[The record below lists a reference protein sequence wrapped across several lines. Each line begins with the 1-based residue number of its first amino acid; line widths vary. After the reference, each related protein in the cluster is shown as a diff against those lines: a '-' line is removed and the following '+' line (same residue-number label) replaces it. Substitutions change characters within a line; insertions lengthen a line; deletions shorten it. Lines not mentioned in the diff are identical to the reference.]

1 MFRFYPLII
10 ILQGFC
16 IYHAY
21 KNNNLQ
27 RWFFIIFF
35 LPFIGSLIYLYVHFY
50 SRDNIENLSEGV
62 KSVLNTNYQIEK
74 LEKKLKIADTTT
86 NRIRLADEYVKV
98 GRVEEAVDLYKTS
111 MTGISADDPE
121 LLMKLIKSGYLT
133 KDYKTVVACGEKLKT
148 DFAFKNSEER
158 IAFAWSLYHLGRK
171 EEAGVHF
178 QDMDARFANHKHRLE
193 YSKFMLETE
202 RSSEAKDLLGELL
215 EEFNQMDG
223 REKSLKKPIM
233 REVKKLYQQ

>member
-1 MFRFYPLII
+1 MFRFFPLILV
-10 ILQGFC
+10 LQGFC

-50 SRDNIENLSEGV
+50 SRENIANLSEGV
-62 KSVLNTNYQIEK
+62 KSVLNTNYQIEQ
-74 LEKKLKIADTTT
+74 LEKELKIADTTT

-98 GRVEEAVDLYKTS
+98 GRVEEAVDLYKKS

-133 KDYKTVVACGEKLKT
+133 KDYKTVVACGAKLKT

-158 IAFAWSLYHLGRK
+158 IAYAWSLFHTGKK
-171 EEAGVHF
+171 EEAGKHF
-178 QDMDARFANHKHRLE
+178 EDMDARFANHKHRLE
-193 YSKFMLETE
+193 YSKFMFEME

-215 EEFNQMDG
+215 EEFDQMDS
-223 REKSLKKPIM
+223 RERNLKKPIL
-233 REVKKLYQQ
+233 RAIKRLYQR

>member
-1 MFRFYPLII
+1 MFRFFPLILV
-10 ILQGFC
+10 LQGFC

-50 SRDNIENLSEGV
+50 SRKNIENLSEGV

-74 LEKKLKIADTTT
+74 LEKELKIADTTT
-86 NRIRLADEYVKV
+86 NRIKLADEYVNV
-98 GRVEEAVDLYKTS
+98 GRIEEAVDLYKKS

-133 KDYKTVVACGEKLKT
+133 KDYKTVVSCGEKLKT
-148 DFAFKNSEER
+148 DFAFRNSEER
-158 IAFAWSLYHLGRK
+158 IAYAWSLFHLGQK
-171 EEAGVHF
+171 EEADKHF
-178 QDMDARFANHKHRLE
+178 KDMDARFANHKHRLE
-193 YSKFMLETE
+193 YSKFMFEME
-202 RSSEAKDLLGELL
+202 QASEAKDLLAELI
-215 EEFNQMDG
+215 EEFDQMDG
-223 REKSLKKPIM
+223 RERSLKKPIL
-233 REVKKLYQQ
+233 REVKRLYQR

>member
-1 MFRFYPLII
+1 MFRFFPLILV
-10 ILQGFC
+10 LQGFC

-50 SRDNIENLSEGV
+50 SRKNIENLSEGV

-74 LEKKLKIADTTT
+74 LEKELKVADTTT
-86 NRIRLADEYVKV
+86 NRIRLADEYVTV
-98 GRVEEAVDLYKTS
+98 GRVEEAVNLYKTS
-111 MTGISADDPE
+111 MTGISAEDPE

-133 KDYKTVVACGEKLKT
+133 KDYKTVVACGEKLKS

-158 IAFAWSLYHLGRK
+158 IAYAWSLYHVGQK
-171 EEAGVHF
+171 KEAGIHF
-178 QDMDARFANHKHRLE
+178 QDMDARFANYKHRLE

-202 RSSEAKDLLGELL
+202 RPSEANDLLGEIL
-215 EEFNQMDG
+215 EEFNQMDN
-223 REKSLKKPIM
+223 REKSLKKPIL
-233 REVKKLYQQ
+233 REAKRLYKE